1 MQTRTHNPSDTN
13 QSHGGWVELVIL
25 KGTGLHPLLGWP
37 AINRLNLELKR
48 DHLLVTGE
56 QPWTLPLLTS
66 AEVSQHDDDMRA
78 CHSMHLS
85 SVAGMRDAFERD
97 LATNSGEQGEDPQSA
112 VFDSGPI
119 LQRNR

>member
-1 MQTRTHNPSDTN
+1 MQTRTHEPIRYKSEPWRMGRTSD
-13 QSHGGWVELVIL
+13 L
-25 KGTGLHPLLGWP
+25 KRHRPAPLLGWP

-56 QPWTLPLLTS
+56 QPWNLPLLTS

-85 SVAGMRDAFERD
+85 SIAGMRDAFERD